1 MTGEAVTF
9 GAGDVTLEGR
19 LHRPGG
25 RPRARAVV
33 CHPHPRYGGDM
44 NSEVVAALCRRLALG
59 GAVALR
65 FNFRGAGA
73 SGGRHDG
80 GRAERADV
88 VAAVDRVLAEAADG
102 PLWLLGYSFGA
113 WVSGE
118 APVPGGVDAWVA
130 VAPPLAVYPMDG
142 WARRPEPKLAVVG
155 DRDAFCP
162 LERFDG
168 WWRRV
173 VPPAGRSVV
182 AGADHFFLGREAE
195 VADRAAGFLEGAPP
209 GGG

>member
-1 MTGEAVTF
+1 MTGEPVTF
-9 GAGDVTLEGR
+9 RSGDVLLEGR
-19 LHRPGG
+19 LHRPPG

-44 NSEVVAALCRRLALG
+44 DSGVVVALCRRLARG

-65 FNFRGAGA
+65 FNFRGVGA
-73 SGGRHDG
+73 SGGIHDD

-88 VAAVDRVLAEAADG
+88 AAAVDRVRAEAADG

-118 APVPGGVDAWVA
+118 AGAAGGVDALVA
-130 VAPPLAVYPMDG
+130 VAPPLAVYPMAG
-142 WARRPEPKLAVVG
+142 WARRPEPKLVVVG
-155 DRDAFCP
+155 DRDGFCP
-162 LERFDG
+162 LDRFDG
-168 WWRRV
+168 WWQRV
-173 VPPAGRSVV
+173 APPAERSVV

-195 VADRAAGFLEGAPP
+195 VADRAAGFLEGEPR
-209 GGG
+209 GDG